1 MSVADSLTCKLRI
14 LSSRLHAAMAA
25 TKEAPNLLT
34 YQYNKA
40 TSTGLNRQRG
50 SKDSSGL
57 LEALLSQII
66 PPQQHPVTIAI
77 IETLRSRK
85 KACQR
90 SSHYLS
96 AIYRSQRERESM
108 GGGTHRHKD
117 MRRSSLKSIYKAQ
130 VSPLLNPSG
139 PSHPAIIPIFPY
151 LCSQNDP
158 ISNLRICLPASLPV
172 FLVIHL

>member
-1 MSVADSLTCKLRI
+1 
-14 LSSRLHAAMAA
+14 MAA

-57 LEALLSQII
+57 LAALLSQII

-96 AIYRSQRERESM
+96 AIYRSQREREW
-108 GGGTHRHKD
+108 GGGTQTQRHETVIFEVHLQSTGF
-117 MRRSSLKSIYKAQ
+117 SSSQSLWAIS
-130 VSPLLNPSG
+130 SCNNLHLSLLVLSEWPNIEPQDLS
-139 PSHPAIIPIFPY
+139 A
-151 LCSQNDP
+151 
-158 ISNLRICLPASLPV
+158 CLPACLSSHPSVTDQL
-172 FLVIHL
+172 LCSKLWIHFTT

>member
-1 MSVADSLTCKLRI
+1 
-14 LSSRLHAAMAA
+14 MAA

-57 LEALLSQII
+57 LAALLSQII

-77 IETLRSRK
+77 IETLKRRK

-96 AIYRSQRERESM
+96 AIYRSQRER
-108 GGGTHRHKD
+108 GGGHRHKD

-158 ISNLRICLPASLPV
+158 ISNLRICLPASLPA
-172 FLVIHL
+172 FLVIHLWRINYCVPNFEYILQLSDEVKK